1 MDEVKQLNNDEERHI
16 RTLSLYLEKFHLAT
30 GYQNKEVA
38 ELLNMDKSY
47 YNKIRLKKF
56 SPISNS
62 ISILKKF
69 ASLNNKNLIQFI
81 SEIEEIKLD
90 NDHLDMSGQDW
101 QFIIK
106 KVFSDMGPVLRKIL
120 IHDRIKKILENEEKY
135 VDILLKNFV
144 LLSVIIDISKDD
156 KWFNVVL
163 DLILNVYHNLEGK
176 KDNDIRLLIERIKK
190 PHRIKI

>member
-1 MDEVKQLNNDEERHI
+1 MDEVKLNKEEERHI
-16 RTLSLYLEKFHLAT
+16 RTLSLYLEKFHVVT

-69 ASLNNKNLIQFI
+69 ASLNNLSLIQFI

-90 NDHLDMSGQDW
+90 NEFIDMKEQEWQSIVNKAFSG
-101 QFIIK
+101 
-106 KVFSDMGPVLRKIL
+106 VGPILRKIL
-120 IHDRIKKILENEEKY
+120 IHDRIRIILENDEKY
-135 VDILLKNFV
+135 VESLLKNFV
-144 LLSVIIDISKDD
+144 LLAIIIDISKNE
-156 KWFNVVL
+156 KWFNLIL
-163 DLILNVYHNLEGK
+163 DLILNIHHNLEVE
-176 KDNDIRLLIERIKK
+176 KDYDIKLLIDRIKK
-190 PHRIKI
+190 IKVSPT

>member
-1 MDEVKQLNNDEERHI
+1 MDEVKPNKDEEKHI

-69 ASLNNKNLIQFI
+69 ASLNNISILQFI
-81 SEIEEIKLD
+81 CEIEEIKLESD
-90 NDHLDMSGQDW
+90 LVNMKEQEW
-101 QFIIK
+101 QFILNRAFIE
-106 KVFSDMGPVLRKIL
+106 VGPILRKIL
-120 IHDRIKKILENEEKY
+120 ILDRVKKILDSEEKY
-135 VDILLKNFV
+135 IESLLKNFV
-144 LLSVIIDISKDD
+144 LLAVIIDISKDE
-156 KWFNVVL
+156 KWFN
-163 DLILNVYHNLEGK
+163 LILDHILNIHHNLEVE
-176 KDNDIRLLIERIKK
+176 KDQDIMIIIDRIKK
-190 PHRIKI
+190 S

>member
-1 MDEVKQLNNDEERHI
+1 MDEVKPNKDEEKHI

-69 ASLNNKNLIQFI
+69 ASLNDNDLIKFI
-81 SEIEEIKLD
+81 SEIEEL
-90 NDHLDMSGQDW
+90 NFENNSLNNQGYDW
-101 QFIIK
+101 EVILK
-106 KVFSDMGPVLRKIL
+106 KVFIDAGPILRKIL
-120 IHDRIKKILENEEKY
+120 IEDRLRKVIEKNDSSIDSIIKSF
-135 VDILLKNFV
+135 ILLC
-144 LLSVIIDISKDD
+144 LIIDISKDE
-156 KWFNVVL
+156 KWFNVIL
-163 DLILNVYHNLEGK
+163 DFILNVHYNLEGV
-176 KDNDIRLLIERIKK
+176 KDSEISHLIDKLR
-190 PHRIKI
+190 KIN